1 MDFESLNNEIKSL
14 VAEHETKHRIAL
26 ESAVKVGMRL
36 IDAKK
41 QIPQGEWIAWANE
54 NCVLQRCTRNNY
66 MALARYFL
74 ATGEYPA
81 SSSLSVAI
89 RILNASEEVKLIV
102 KEREQSGETVTEMEI
117 RRLLAKIPTAKR
129 ISNKVISLRKFV
141 MAGKENEEIDYK
153 QWLNIRDDV
162 SDALDDINKVIAS
175 AKNRK

>member
-14 VAEHETKHRIAL
+14 VAEHERTHRVAL

-41 QIPQGEWIAWANE
+41 QIPEGEWGRWSTE
-54 NCVLQRCTRNNY
+54 NCELSSTVRKNY

-74 ATGEYPA
+74 TTGEYPA
-81 SSSLSVAI
+81 SSSLSAAI

-102 KEREQSGETVTEMEI
+102 KEREQLGETVTEMEI
-117 RRLLAKIPTAKR
+117 KRLLAKIPTAKR
-129 ISNKVISLRKFV
+129 ISNKVVSLRKFV

-162 SDALDDINKVIAS
+162 SDALDDINKVIAN